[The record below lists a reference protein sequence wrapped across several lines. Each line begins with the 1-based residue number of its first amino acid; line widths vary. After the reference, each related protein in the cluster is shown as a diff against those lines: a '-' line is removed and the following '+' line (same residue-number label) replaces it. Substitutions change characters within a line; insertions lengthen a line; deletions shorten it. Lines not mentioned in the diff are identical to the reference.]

1 MSARTG
7 GERAGMGES
16 TGGLNE
22 KRLGARCTLHIV
34 AQQRVQGWKD
44 RCAAMQ
50 TGAHIGPANRAKS
63 LHTQPWLAHVWEHRT
78 CHRPKGERQSVQTS

>member
-16 TGGLNE
+16 TGRLNE
-22 KRLGARCTLHIV
+22 KRLGARCTLHVV
-34 AQQRVQGWKD
+34 AQQRMKGWKE

-50 TGAHIGPANRAKS
+50 TGASIWPANGAKC
-63 LHTQPWLAHVWEHRT
+63 LQAQPWLA
-78 CHRPKGERQSVQTS
+78 QSGGSAPAIAQ